1 MSALVPLP
9 ERGSLAYQELV
20 TRRPIADQV
29 WDSVRQIL
37 DYVRASGDRAV
48 LELTERL
55 DGVRLAQTRVHA
67 EECAVA
73 LEGLDGRVR
82 EALTEAARRI
92 EAVHRVQTFHEPPV
106 AVAAGVRVHR
116 EWRPFQRVGL
126 YAPGGRTV
134 YPSSVLMMTV
144 PARLA
149 GCPEVVLCC
158 PPQRD
163 GHVATVILAAA
174 VLSGVTEV
182 HAIGGAQAIGALAYG
197 TESLNRV
204 AKIFGPGNAYVTA
217 AKLQVFG
224 DIAIDMPAGP
234 SEIVVI
240 SDGTAPPEW
249 LAADLRAQA
258 EHSPDALAML
268 VTTSE
273 SDAAAL
279 REVPESQVK
288 GFRCVDLQQAV
299 AFANDFAPEHLAL
312 ACRDPERWLSLVT
325 SAGSIFLGADAAAA
339 AGDYATGANHV
350 LPTGGAARS
359 FGPLG
364 VEAFGRPVQV
374 QAVDARGDREP
385 SVARGLRADAIA
397 IMSTWMLSRSRR
409 RPFPMRP
416 RQDSQSSSTDF
427 ASATAAWSPSTASRF
442 ASKIERS
449 SAYSAPTVRARRRRS
464 RFWRVY
470 ATPTTAGPS
479 SPGST
484 FAKSPRRSRA

>member
-9 ERGSLAYQELV
+9 DAGSRAYQELV

-29 WDSVRQIL
+29 WDSVKQIL

-55 DGVRLAQTRVHA
+55 DGVRLVRTRVPEQEGA
-67 EECAVA
+67 AA

-92 EAVHRVQTFHEPPV
+92 EAVHRVQTFHEDPV
-106 AVAAGVRVHR
+106 AVAAGVRVWR

-134 YPSSVLMMTV
+134 YPSSVLMMAV

-149 GCPEVVLCC
+149 GCKDLVLCS

-163 GHVATVILAAA
+163 GHIAPAILAAA
-174 VLSGVTEV
+174 ALCGVTEI
-182 HAIGGAQAIGALAYG
+182 HAIGGAQAIAALAYG
-197 TESLNRV
+197 TESLSRV

-217 AKLQVFG
+217 AKLQVVG
-224 DIAIDMPAGP
+224 DVAIDMPAGP

-240 SDGTAPPEW
+240 SDGSAPVDW
-249 LAADLRAQA
+249 LAADLQAQA
-258 EHSPDALAML
+258 EHSPDALGLL

-279 REVPESQVK
+279 RQVPAGQVK
-288 GFRCVDLQQAV
+288 GFRCADLPQAI
-299 AFANDFAPEHLAL
+299 AFANDFAPEHLIL
-312 ACRDPERWLSLVT
+312 ACRDPARWLPLV
-325 SAGSIFLGADAAAA
+325 SAAGSVFLGAHAAAA

-359 FGPLG
+359 FGALG
-364 VEAFGRPVQV
+364 VEAFGRPIQV
-374 QAVDARGDREP
+374 QSVDSTGIA
-385 SVARGLRADAIA
+385 AIA
-397 IMSTWMLSRSRR
+397 AITDVLAAAEQLPWHATSVRLRSR
-409 RPFPMRP
+409 
-416 RQDSQSSSTDF
+416 
-427 ASATAAWSPSTASRF
+427 
-442 ASKIERS
+442 
-449 SAYSAPTVRARRRRS
+449 
-464 RFWRVY
+464 
-470 ATPTTAGPS
+470 
-479 SPGST
+479 
-484 FAKSPRRSRA
+484 